1 MIGVESV
8 VAALRD
14 GRVVLLPTDTVY
26 GLAVMA
32 TDSDALAALFALKQR
47 PVDTSVAVLVA
58 DTAQA
63 ARHVDLGAGGRV
75 LARRFWPGALTI
87 VAERIDD
94 GAVAAGTEST
104 LGVRCPDDDFVRS
117 VAAEVGP
124 VAASSANLHGQPTP
138 ILCADA
144 AEIFDTVEVVVDGG
158 PRQGSA
164 STVVSI
170 VDGTVEMLR
179 EGPVSMADVSAA
191 LAVVGLDG

>member
-1 MIGVESV
+1 MNDLETV
-8 VAALRD
+8 VAALCS

-32 TDSDALAALFALKQR
+32 TDSDAIAALFALKQR

-63 ARHVDLGAGGRV
+63 ARYVDLGSSGLA

-87 VAERIDD
+87 VADRIDD

-104 LGVRCPDDDFVRS
+104 LGVRCPDDGFVRS

-138 ILCADA
+138 TSCTDA
-144 AEIFDTVEVVVDGG
+144 AEIFDTVEIVIDGG
-158 PRQGSA
+158 VRQGSA
-164 STVVSI
+164 STVVSV

-179 EGPVSMADVSAA
+179 GGPVSMADIAA
-191 LAVVGLDG
+191 AVAAGT

>member
-1 MIGVESV
+1 MNDLETV
-8 VAALRD
+8 VAALRS

-32 TDSDALAALFALKQR
+32 TDSAALAELFALKQR

-63 ARHVDLGAGGRV
+63 ARYVDLGSSGLA

-87 VAERIDD
+87 VADRIDG

-104 LGVRCPDDDFVRS
+104 IGVRCPDDGFVRS

-138 ILCADA
+138 TSCTDA
-144 AEIFDTVEVVVDGG
+144 AKIFDTVEIVIDGG
-158 PRQGSA
+158 VRQGSA
-164 STVVSI
+164 STVVSV

-179 EGPVSMADVSAA
+179 EGPVSMADITAAVSA
-191 LAVVGLDG
+191 GT